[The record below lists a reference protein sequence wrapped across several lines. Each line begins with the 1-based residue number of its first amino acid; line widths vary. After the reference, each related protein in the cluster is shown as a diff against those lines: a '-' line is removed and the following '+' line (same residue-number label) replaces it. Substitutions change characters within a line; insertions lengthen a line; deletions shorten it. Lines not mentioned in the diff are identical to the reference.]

1 MKFEHPQFA
10 VDEPTP
16 GSFVLR
22 GLPHKSVF
30 VEGEGHHVYPSE
42 CIIRDDVPTEF
53 LQAVIDARGGSVWVD
68 PMGAD
73 DAEPTEPVIEKMM
86 TATEVVRSQIIASV
100 NDGPKRIGELAEAF
114 MVTTDDIKALDGQGF
129 EIASG
134 GWVRLKKEGGAE

>member
-53 LQAVIDARGGSVWVD
+53 LQAVIDARGGFAEQMAAESFRAHQEQVKQ
-68 PMGAD
+68 G
-73 DAEPTEPVIEKMM
+73 DALGFQPSANILD
-86 TATEVVRSQIIASV
+86 AIS
-100 NDGPKRIGELAEAF
+100 DGPKRIGELAESLG
-114 MVTTDDIKALDGQGF
+114 VTVDDIKALDGQGF